1 MNPNLKT
8 AWAAEMN
15 QARAAYAAREDAL
28 ALHHFERAHI
38 LGQRHFLTHW
48 STHWW
53 MLKLGIR
60 RSDRREI
67 RGQIVRLVAV
77 IPGYVFG
84 WVPKGNTGGAD
95 VSAIKPMAIPQDL
108 EALLQDYSV
117 SRDVVGRM
125 LVLAALAGLALFVL
139 IR

>member
-1 MNPNLKT
+1 
-8 AWAAEMN
+8 
-15 QARAAYAAREDAL
+15 
-28 ALHHFERAHI
+28 
-38 LGQRHFLTHW
+38 
-48 STHWW
+48 

-125 LVLAALAGLALFVL
+125 LVLAALAALALFVL